1 VAARSEAVR
10 LGTQIAIAA
19 VLMVALG
26 TSGFLYHRLQ
36 TDGEAA
42 AAVGRGP
49 DVIPV
54 ELGAAEAGTIRERI
68 EAVGTTL
75 ARQAVDIVALTSG
88 RIAEIAFRP
97 GERVEAGAVLVRLD
111 DEAERAAVAE
121 AQASLREAELAL
133 ERAKKLRTNNTVAQ
147 ATVDELEA
155 AYLGARARV
164 DAVEKRLADRTV
176 RAPFTGVAGMRRIDL
191 GARVDD
197 ATVLTTFDDLS
208 EVEIEFSVPEKFFGQ
223 VRQEQPVSATS
234 TAFPGRT
241 FSGRIATIDTRIG
254 EVSRA
259 FRVRAVL
266 PNPDFVLPAGM
277 FMHVEV
283 VLEERP
289 AVLIPEEAVVA
300 EGDQTFVFTLR
311 DQRAERR
318 PVRLGQRQAGT
329 VEVLD
334 GIAAGETV
342 VREGVQRLRDGAA
355 VRLADQPANQAP
367 PAEQGQGG
375 A

>member
-1 VAARSEAVR
+1 VR
-10 LGTQIAIAA
+10 LGTQVGIAV
-19 VLMVALG
+19 VLMAMLG
-26 TSGFLYHRLQ
+26 AGGFLYHRSQ
-36 TDGEAA
+36 ADGEAE

-49 DVIPV
+49 DAVPV
-54 ELGAAEAGTIRERI
+54 EIAAAEADTLRERI

-75 ARQAVDIVALTSG
+75 ARQAVDIVSLSSG
-88 RIAEIAFRP
+88 RIAEIAFSP
-97 GERVEAGAVLVRLD
+97 GERVEAGEVLVRLD
-111 DEAERAAVAE
+111 DEAERAGVAE
-121 AQASLREAELAL
+121 AEAALREAELAL

-147 ATVDELEA
+147 ATVDELQA
-155 AYLGARARV
+155 AYLGASARV
-164 DAVEKRLADRTV
+164 DAARKRLADRTV
-176 RAPFTGVAGMRRIDL
+176 KAPFTGVAGIRRVDL

-197 ATVLTTFDDLS
+197 DTVLTTFDDLA
-208 EVEIEFSVPEKFFGQ
+208 EIEIEFSVPEMFFGQ
-223 VRQEQPVSATS
+223 IRPGQPVSATS
-234 TAFPGRT
+234 TAFPGRA

-254 EVSRA
+254 QISRA

-266 PNPDFVLPAGM
+266 PNPDLVLPAGM

-300 EGDQTFVFTLR
+300 EGDRTFVFTVQ
-311 DQRAERR
+311 DDKAERR

-334 GIAAGETV
+334 GIVAGEPV
-342 VREGVQRLRDGAA
+342 VRTGVQRLRDGAA
-355 VRLADQPANQAP
+355 VSVARQPAGAAP
-367 PAEQGQGG
+367 PERQDQG

>member
-1 VAARSEAVR
+1 MAVPRSEAVR
-10 LGTQIAIAA
+10 LSTQVAIAA
-19 VLMVALG
+19 ILMVALG
-26 TSGFLYHRLQ
+26 AGGFLYHRSQ
-36 TDGEAA
+36 ADSEAE

-49 DVIPV
+49 NTVPV
-54 ELGAAEAGTIRERI
+54 AIAAAEAGTMLERI

-75 ARQAVDIVALTSG
+75 ARQAVDIVSLSSG

-121 AQASLREAELAL
+121 AQAALRETELAL
-133 ERAKKLRTNNTVAQ
+133 ERARKLRANNTVAQ

-155 AYLGARARV
+155 TYLGARARL
-164 DAVEKRLADRTV
+164 DAAQKRLTDRTV
-176 RAPFTGVAGMRRIDL
+176 KAPFTGVAGMRRVDV

-208 EVEIEFSVPEKFFGQ
+208 EIEIEFSVPEIFFGQ
-223 VRQEQPVSATS
+223 VRQGQPVSATS
-234 TAFPGRT
+234 TAFPRRT
-241 FSGRIATIDTRIG
+241 FDGRIATIDTRIG
-254 EVSRA
+254 QISRA

-266 PNPDFVLPAGM
+266 PNPDLVLPAGM

-300 EGDQTFVFTLR
+300 EGDSTFVFTVQ
-311 DQRAERR
+311 DARAQRR

-329 VEVLD
+329 VEVLE
-334 GIAAGETV
+334 GLEPGEPV
-342 VREGVQRLRDGAA
+342 VREGMQRLRDGTA
-355 VRLADQPANQAP
+355 VRLPDRPNDGAGPDR
-367 PAEQGQGG
+367 QGQG

>member
-1 VAARSEAVR
+1 VR

-19 VLMVALG
+19 ILMAMLG
-26 TSGFLYHRLQ
+26 AGGFLYHRSQ
-36 TDGEAA
+36 ADSEAE

-49 DVIPV
+49 AAVSVAIA
-54 ELGAAEAGTIRERI
+54 AAEAGTLRERI

-75 ARQAVDIVALTSG
+75 ARQAVDIVPLTSG
-88 RIAEIAFRP
+88 RIAEIAFSP

-121 AQASLREAELAL
+121 AEAGLREAELAL

-164 DAVEKRLADRTV
+164 DAARKRLADRTV
-176 RAPFTGVAGMRRIDL
+176 RAPFTGVVGMRRVDV

-197 ATVLTTFDDLS
+197 DTVLTTFDDLA
-208 EVEIEFSVPEKFFGQ
+208 EIEIEFSVPEIFFGQ
-223 VRQEQPVSATS
+223 VRTGQPVTATS
-234 TAFPGRT
+234 TAFPGRA
-241 FSGRIATIDTRIG
+241 FSGRIGTIDTRIG
-254 EVSRA
+254 EISRA
-259 FRVRAVL
+259 FRVRALL
-266 PNPDFVLPAGM
+266 PNPDLVLPAGM

-300 EGDQTFVFTLR
+300 EGDRTFVFTVR
-311 DQRAERR
+311 DQKAERR

-334 GIAAGETV
+334 GVAAGEPV
-342 VREGVQRLRDGAA
+342 VREGVQRLRDGTA
-355 VRLADQPANQAP
+355 VRLADQPQNQESP
-367 PAEQGQGG
+367 GQGG
-375 A
+375 